1 MGRGMV
7 AVRLGS
13 DQNNLLA
20 QRQHEITKIKLAR
33 DD

>member
-7 AVRLGS
+7 AVRLGN
-13 DQNNLLA
+13 DENNLLA
-20 QRQHEITKIKLAR
+20 QRQHEIAKIKPAR